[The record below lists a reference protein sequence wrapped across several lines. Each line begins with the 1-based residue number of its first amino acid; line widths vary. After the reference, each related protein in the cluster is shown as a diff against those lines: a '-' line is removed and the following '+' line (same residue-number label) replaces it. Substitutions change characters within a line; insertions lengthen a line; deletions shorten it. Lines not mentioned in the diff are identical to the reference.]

1 LLENKTRRQITREA
15 KIQDED
21 QKYRLRQFYKILLQ
35 ADKARLL
42 SLQTN
47 KGADDAQGLKGA

>member
-1 LLENKTRRQITREA
+1 MLENKTRRQINREA

-42 SLQTN
+42 SLQRDQ
-47 KGADDAQGLKGA
+47 GDDDARTRKTV